1 MLIKFVTGTKKW
13 LAMVAAQAGLEG
25 KTGHAYCSAFR
36 RLTLHFPEALVATD
50 RQRKRVVILGAAGR
64 DFHNFN
70 VCFRNA
76 PDFQVVAFTAAQ
88 IPGIESRRYP
98 PSLSGSLYPD
108 GIPIYAEEKLEELI
122 RTELF
127 AGAGSLLRDVASDIA
142 RACPVFNCDLLS
154 SGLLGIT
161 YSAL

>member
-1 MLIKFVTGTKKW
+1 M
-13 LAMVAAQAGLEG
+13 
-25 KTGHAYCSAFR
+25 
-36 RLTLHFPEALVATD
+36 ATD

-70 VCFRNA
+70 VCFRNE
-76 PDFQVVAFTAAQ
+76 PDYQVVAFTAAQ

-122 RTELF
+122 RTEHIQQVIF
-127 AGAGSLLRDVASDIA
+127 AYSDVSHVALMHLAPERWPAA
-142 RACPVFNCDLLS
+142 RISV
-154 SGLLGIT
+154 
-161 YSAL
+161 